1 MYCGAGESV
10 GARVNPESLVYLD
23 VCLGIS
29 VLIKRGCTLG
39 VSLVCYRCSVG
50 YGGGG
55 DKGAHVRMQSVGW
68 G

>member
-39 VSLVCYRCSVG
+39 VLLVQCG
-50 YGGGG
+50 MGGGRR
-55 DKGAHVRMQSVGW
+55 ACRMGLKMRVKRMYAL
-68 G
+68 

>member
-39 VSLVCYRCSVG
+39 VLLVQCG
-50 YGGGG
+50 MGGGG
-55 DKGAHVRMQSVGW
+55 KKGV
-68 G
+68 